1 MAYTKLLTQDQARQ
15 STLAGVK
22 ALADAVRGTL
32 GPKPNCVLIEQKFG
46 APLVCDDGVTIAK
59 RIQLQKPEEN
69 VGAQMMKEVAIRTND
84 IVGDGT
90 TTATLLAY
98 SVYSEALRNVVAGT
112 SAVTLKRGLDKCTK
126 LAIEHIRTLSEPITE
141 VKQRA
146 QVAAVSAH
154 GDEVIGELV
163 ASALTDVGDSG
174 VVSVEEAKGTETYT
188 ETVEG
193 MQFDRG
199 YLSPYFINQKD
210 KMEVH
215 LDDPLVLLIDRK
227 LSSMHDLLPL
237 LESVVKMGRQLL
249 VIAEDVEGEALAT
262 LVVNQLRG
270 ILPCAA
276 VKAPGFGDRRKAMLA
291 DIAVLTDCGVVS
303 EEVGISLKDVSA
315 ETLGQAKH
323 VVIDKDSTTIIDGA
337 GSKQA
342 IEERCAEIRVE
353 IDKTSSDYDREK
365 LDERLAKLAGGVAV
379 IHVGAPS
386 EAEMKSRKEAFEDAI
401 SSTKAAV
408 EEGILPG
415 AGLALLRAAAYVE
428 EQAASF
434 DEADEVTAAKILARA
449 LEEPVRQ
456 IARNAEL
463 DEGVVVDRMRN
474 GTGDYGLDAA
484 RNEYV
489 DLRSKGIIDPTKVVR
504 VALENAVSVVGTL
517 LLANLTLIEVEDESE
532 PAMTAP
538 PGLGQPGW

>member
-1 MAYTKLLTQDQARQ
+1 
-15 STLAGVK
+15 
-22 ALADAVRGTL
+22 
-32 GPKPNCVLIEQKFG
+32 
-46 APLVCDDGVTIAK
+46 
-59 RIQLQKPEEN
+59 
-69 VGAQMMKEVAIRTND
+69 
-84 IVGDGT
+84 
-90 TTATLLAY
+90 
-98 SVYSEALRNVVAGT
+98 VVAGT

-126 LAIEHIRTLSEPITE
+126 LAIEHIRALSEPITE

-323 VVIDKDSTTIIDGA
+323 VVIDKDSTIIIDGA